1 MCELCMATG
10 RTRDL
15 PIVAGFSCSGVSGSF
30 ANTDADSTSAAAGPV
45 FTNDQI
51 ADQLTDGYWTANGR
65 SDRSF
70 NVAVGG
76 TISVNINA
84 LNADGQYL
92 ARNALELW
100 SDATGLTFSYTF
112 GSAQIIFDDTEAWS
126 AYNQSWTSGS
136 NISSSYINVGTSWV
150 SYYGASLNSYA
161 FQTYVHEIG
170 HALGLGHAGNYNGS
184 ATYGVDNHYANDS
197 WQASVMSYFSQAD
210 NTSINASHVYAVT
223 PQTADVI
230 AIQNL
235 YGTDRSTRTGN
246 TTYGDNANSGDLMQA
261 ISGMDSFISY
271 TIIDDGGTD
280 TFDFGGSSANQMI
293 DLREEAISSVRGYTG
308 NLQIA
313 RGTVIENAIGG
324 SGDDILIG
332 NGARNFLVGKA
343 GNDSLIGHEGNDI
356 IRGGDGA
363 DYISGGNG
371 QDWAFYN
378 TSKSAISINLGDDKR
393 ERGGDAFNDHIISV
407 ERILGSF
414 YNDVITGNIEPNYLR
429 GYHGNDQLR
438 GGAGNDILR
447 GDSGADFLVGGDGN
461 DWAYYHTSNA
471 SVSIN
476 IGNSTTERGGHA
488 EGDRLVAV
496 ERVLGSKY
504 NDAITGNGD
513 ENYLRGYS
521 GNDQIR
527 GGAGND
533 IIRGDAGHDIMYGG
547 SGGDI
552 FYFVG
557 NDGNDLI
564 MDFEVNIDKI
574 YVRNTSVQ
582 LEDIVFTVED
592 GDSIINFSGS
602 VVKII
607 DIEIGD
613 YLEEMF
619 IFA

>member
-1 MCELCMATG
+1 
-10 RTRDL
+10 
-15 PIVAGFSCSGVSGSF
+15 
-30 ANTDADSTSAAAGPV
+30 
-45 FTNDQI
+45 
-51 ADQLTDGYWTANGR
+51 
-65 SDRSF
+65 
-70 NVAVGG
+70 
-76 TISVNINA
+76 
-84 LNADGQYL
+84 
-92 ARNALELW
+92 
-100 SDATGLTFSYTF
+100 
-112 GSAQIIFDDTEAWS
+112 
-126 AYNQSWTSGS
+126 
-136 NISSSYINVGTSWV
+136 
-150 SYYGASLNSYA
+150 
-161 FQTYVHEIG
+161 
-170 HALGLGHAGNYNGS
+170 
-184 ATYGVDNHYANDS
+184 
-197 WQASVMSYFSQAD
+197 
-210 NTSINASHVYAVT
+210 
-223 PQTADVI
+223 
-230 AIQNL
+230 
-235 YGTDRSTRTGN
+235 
-246 TTYGDNANSGDLMQA
+246 
-261 ISGMDSFISY
+261 
-271 TIIDDGGTD
+271 
-280 TFDFGGSSANQMI
+280 
-293 DLREEAISSVRGYTG
+293 
-308 NLQIA
+308 
-313 RGTVIENAIGG
+313 
-324 SGDDILIG
+324 
-332 NGARNFLVGKA
+332 
-343 GNDSLIGHEGNDI
+343 
-356 IRGGDGA
+356 
-363 DYISGGNG
+363 
-371 QDWAFYN
+371 
-378 TSKSAISINLGDDKR
+378 
-393 ERGGDAFNDHIISV
+393 
-407 ERILGSF
+407 
-414 YNDVITGNIEPNYLR
+414 
-429 GYHGNDQLR
+429 
-438 GGAGNDILR
+438 
-447 GDSGADFLVGGDGN
+447 
-461 DWAYYHTSNA
+461 NA